1 MAIARECYT
10 PEDKLTIKH
19 GEKTMKCIK
28 VIKQAKSYELGEIRR
43 MDDLEAEVKVKTGY
57 WAFCPKSEWKL
68 ATRKVKVNQIVNE
81 QPTEELSIEEKKL
94 KRKKND
100 KQK

>member
-1 MAIARECYT
+1 
-10 PEDKLTIKH
+10 
-19 GEKTMKCIK
+19 
-28 VIKQAKSYELGEIRR
+28 
-43 MDDLEAEVKVKTGY
+43 LEADAKVKTGY

-68 ATRKVKVNQIVNE
+68 ATRKVKVNQVVNE

-100 KQK
+100 KK